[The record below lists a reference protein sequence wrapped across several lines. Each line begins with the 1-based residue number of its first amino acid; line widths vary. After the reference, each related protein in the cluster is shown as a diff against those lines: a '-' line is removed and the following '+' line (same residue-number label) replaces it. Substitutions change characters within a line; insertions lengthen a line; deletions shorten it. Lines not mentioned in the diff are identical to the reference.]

1 MLQHKSYISRI
12 PTGITDLTICYLH
25 QIIIGLIDNHHIFLY
40 NHIFNTVT
48 YVVLICICT
57 NIKAK
62 CTRDVIYNTS
72 TIHME
77 CMYLGDSL
85 I

>member
-25 QIIIGLIDNHHIFLY
+25 QIIIGLIDNHHLFLY

-48 YVVLICICT
+48 YVVLVCICT

-62 CTRDVIYNTS
+62 CTRVKRRDIQYIDHT
-72 TIHME
+72 HG
-77 CMYLGDSL
+77 MYVSS
-85 I
+85 